1 MGFLVVLLVVVGGMG
16 FLLLLL
22 LKVGCREMGCSAW
35 LVVRWLSSSSGLLW
49 KQGKTK
55 FLTRAMVREKKKKT
69 NVIRIYSNRVNKHSY
84 CSKCVYLHMYTPT
97 DVVSFETKLC
107 KFHNFFYFINTDMNA
122 LKVNKN
128 KVIYTILHAT
138 QKKNYVI

>member
-1 MGFLVVLLVVVGGMG
+1 MVVFFFWVAMEVGEDKGSD
-16 FLLLLL
+16 
-22 LKVGCREMGCSAW
+22 KSN
-35 LVVRWLSSSSGLLW
+35 
-49 KQGKTK
+49 GKRK
-55 FLTRAMVREKKKKT
+55 KKKKKT

-84 CSKCVYLHMYTPT
+84 CSKCVYLHIYTPT

-128 KVIYTILHAT
+128 TVIYTILHAT
-138 QKKNYVI
+138 QKKTMLYKYSKDPIKSNSKTDQTLSKMKLRYCLDRVYMSKF

>member
-1 MGFLVVLLVVVGGMG
+1 
-16 FLLLLL
+16 
-22 LKVGCREMGCSAW
+22 
-35 LVVRWLSSSSGLLW
+35 
-49 KQGKTK
+49 
-55 FLTRAMVREKKKKT
+55 
-69 NVIRIYSNRVNKHSY
+69 
-84 CSKCVYLHMYTPT
+84 MYTPT

>member
-1 MGFLVVLLVVVGGMG
+1 MEVGED
-16 FLLLLL
+16 
-22 LKVGCREMGCSAW
+22 KVSDK
-35 LVVRWLSSSSGLLW
+35 SN
-49 KQGKTK
+49 GKRK
-55 FLTRAMVREKKKKT
+55 KKKKT

-84 CSKCVYLHMYTPT
+84 CSKCVYLHIYTPT

-128 KVIYTILHAT
+128 TVIYTILHAT

>member
-1 MGFLVVLLVVVGGMG
+1 MVVFFFWVAMEVGED
-16 FLLLLL
+16 
-22 LKVGCREMGCSAW
+22 KVSDK
-35 LVVRWLSSSSGLLW
+35 SN
-49 KQGKTK
+49 GKSK
-55 FLTRAMVREKKKKT
+55 KKKKT

-84 CSKCVYLHMYTPT
+84 CSKCVYLHIYTPT

-128 KVIYTILHAT
+128 TVIYTILHAT
-138 QKKNYVI
+138 QKKTMLYKYSKDPIKSNSKTDQTLSKMKLRYCLDRVYMSKF